1 MDGLVGPRFRRA
13 FTLVE
18 LLVVIAIIGV
28 LVALLLPAVQAAR
41 EAARRSSCQNNLRQV
56 GLATQ
61 NFHDS
66 RGFLPPLRIAGAEG
80 WATFWVLIM
89 PYTEQG
95 GLYDLWDLSLKYS
108 QQSAQARQTQIK
120 SYYCPARR
128 PPNTLSVSEQLWV
141 TDATPPPELTS
152 IGNTEVRFGPA
163 NNISGACGDYA
174 ACVGDM
180 RGLPNNPNA
189 QNWFNVNSNGAII
202 IGSPQPAPANPSPP
216 ATQVLS
222 WTSNT
227 RLSLIED
234 GTSSVFL
241 VGEKH
246 VPAKMFGRLKVG
258 DGPIYSG
265 AWSCFPGRIAGFE
278 DPLSRGPTDI
288 TPSAG
293 IVDGIYARKFGSV
306 HPGVCQF
313 VFCDGSTRMIRIN
326 IDSTTLRG
334 LAVRNDGE
342 AINSAD

>member
-1 MDGLVGPRFRRA
+1 MNFLRLNSPARRG

-41 EAARRSSCQNNLRQV
+41 EAARRSACQNNLRQI

-66 RGFLPPLRIAGAEG
+66 RNMFPPLRIAGAEG

-95 GLYDLWDLSLKYS
+95 ALYDRWDLKLKYA
-108 QQSAQARQTQIK
+108 QQSVEARQTQIK

-128 PPNTLSVSEQLWV
+128 PPNTLSRAEQLFV

-152 IGNTEVRFGPA
+152 VGNTEIRFGPA
-163 NNISGACGDYA
+163 NNIPGAVGDYA

-202 IGSPQPAPANPSPP
+202 IATPQPAPANPSP
-216 ATQVLS
+216 ATTAVVT

-227 RLSLIED
+227 RMPLIED
-234 GTSSVFL
+234 GTSNTFL

-265 AWSCFPGRIAGFE
+265 AWSAFPGRIAGFE
-278 DPLSRGPTDI
+278 DPLGRGPTD
-288 TPSAG
+288 TMPSAG

-313 VFCDGSTRMIRIN
+313 AFCDGSTRMIRVN
-326 IDSTTLRG
+326 IDGTTLRA
-334 LAVRNDGE
+334 LAVRNDGV
-342 AINSAD
+342 AASTD

>member
-1 MDGLVGPRFRRA
+1 M
-13 FTLVE
+13 
-18 LLVVIAIIGV
+18 IAIIGV

-41 EAARRSSCQNNLRQV
+41 EAARRSSCQNNLRQI

-66 RGFLPPLRIAGAEG
+66 RNVFPPLRIAGAEG

-95 GLYDLWDLSLKYS
+95 TLYERWDLTLKYS

-128 PPNTLSVSEQLWV
+128 PPNTLSVSEQLYV
-141 TDATPPPELTS
+141 TDATPPPELHVDRAIRKSASARRTTS
-152 IGNTEVRFGPA
+152 LA
-163 NNISGACGDYA
+163 LCGDYA

-202 IGSPQPAPANPSPP
+202 IATPQPAPPNPSP
-216 ATQVLS
+216 ATQAVLT

-227 RLSLIED
+227 RLPLIED
-234 GTSSVFL
+234 GTSNTFL

-265 AWSCFPGRIAGFE
+265 AWSAFPGRIAGFE
-278 DPLSRGPTDI
+278 DPLARGPTDI

-313 VFCDGSTRMIRIN
+313 VFCDGSTRMVKVN
-326 IDSTTLRG
+326 IDGTTLRA
-334 LAVRNDGE
+334 LAVRNDGL
-342 AINSAD
+342 AVNSND

>member
-1 MDGLVGPRFRRA
+1 MSPPRNSTRRIG

-41 EAARRSSCQNNLRQV
+41 EAARRSSCQNNLRQI

-66 RGFLPPLRIAGAEG
+66 RNMFPPLRIAGAEG
-80 WATFWVLIM
+80 WASFWVLIM

-95 GLYDLWDLSLKYS
+95 TLFDRWDLTLKYAA
-108 QQSAQARQTQIK
+108 QSAQARQTQIK

-128 PPNTLSVSEQLWV
+128 PPTTLSVAEQLYV
-141 TDATPPPELTS
+141 TDATPPPELTAT
-152 IGNTEVRFGPA
+152 GNTEVRFSPA
-163 NNISGACGDYA
+163 NNLPGAAGDYA

-180 RGLPNNPNA
+180 RGMPNNPNA
-189 QNWFNVNSNGAII
+189 QNWFNVSSNGAII
-202 IGSPQPAPANPSPP
+202 IATPQPAPPNPAPP
-216 ATQVLS
+216 TQVVTT

-227 RLSLIED
+227 RMALIED
-234 GTSSVFL
+234 GTSSTFL

-265 AWSCFPGRIAGFE
+265 AWSAFPGRIAGFE
-278 DPLSRGPTDI
+278 DPLGRGPTDI
-288 TPSAG
+288 FPSG
-293 IVDGIYARKFGSV
+293 GVVDGIYARKFGSV
-306 HPGVCQF
+306 HPGICQF
-313 VFCDGSTRMIRIN
+313 VFCDGSTRGIRVT
-326 IDSTTLRG
+326 IDGQSLRR
-334 LAVRNDGE
+334 LAVRNDGDP
-342 AINSAD
+342 INSDD